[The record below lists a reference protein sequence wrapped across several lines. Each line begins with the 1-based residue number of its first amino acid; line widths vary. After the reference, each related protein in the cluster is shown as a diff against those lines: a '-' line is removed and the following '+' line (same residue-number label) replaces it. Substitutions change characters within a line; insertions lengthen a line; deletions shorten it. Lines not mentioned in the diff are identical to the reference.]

1 MAIDPNASDL
11 AWSKTCITQWT
22 HALAAGESPERSLI
36 AGNRL
41 WTDPPSHAAVLDL
54 ADAILSFEL
63 DKSLLGQD
71 QSRRGVLEQSL
82 CSLAIWL
89 LQCVREGTAR
99 ADDPDPSSELSSAL
113 FQGALLQ
120 GMAAQRATLLYR
132 RFYALKLRHFEGILL
147 QILLSNSV
155 RSAVVV
161 GVDLLVDSPPHAWQD
176 SSLAIGALVQ
186 SNRWEVG
193 DVYPRLLD
201 STDPAVLA
209 PALDLA
215 NLLFSERNVR
225 PHPAADRL
233 EPLLRLLGSVVSRL
247 GIMEEDPSR
256 FSSDVS
262 EVQRILF
269 DSVSL
274 TVSLCHTMAQI
285 GDVRAVGKLNQAI
298 ELGHRRIR
306 AEAAYALVS
315 LGEKASID
323 RLLELAEDDAL
334 RPRILAY
341 AKQLDLVERIRP
353 EWETPEAQ
361 ARSILALHLSQPE
374 HFSLAPH
381 RMELIDQRRLVIP
394 ELDEPQDCFLF
405 RYTYVFG
412 ERIHSNIAFV
422 GPFIHL
428 FPSNVEDLDS
438 DTLYEVI
445 LQSLEE

>member
-22 HALAAGESPERSLI
+22 HALAAGESQGRSFI
-36 AGNRL
+36 GGARI
-41 WTDPPSHAAVLDL
+41 WEDPPSHAAVLVL
-54 ADAILSFEL
+54 ADAILSLEW
-63 DKSLLGQD
+63 DKSLLEQD
-71 QSRRGVLEQSL
+71 PSRRGVLEQSL

-89 LQCVREGTAR
+89 LQCVREEASTTG
-99 ADDPDPSSELSSAL
+99 DPPSAL
-113 FQGALLQ
+113 SPRPLLRGELLQ
-120 GMAAQRATLLYR
+120 GMAAQRSALLYL
-132 RFYALKLRHFEGILL
+132 RFHALRLRHFEGTLL

-176 SSLAIGALVQ
+176 ASLAIGALVQ
-186 SNRWEVG
+186 SNRWEVA

-215 NLLFSERNVR
+215 NLLFTERGVR

-233 EPLLRLLGSVVSRL
+233 EELLRLLGSVVARL
-247 GIMEEDPSR
+247 AMMEEDPNH
-256 FSSDVS
+256 FSSDIS

-274 TVSLCHTMAQI
+274 TVSLCHTMARI
-285 GDVRAVGKLNQAI
+285 GDVRAVGKLNQAM

-315 LGEKASID
+315 LGEKPAVD
-323 RLLELAEDDAL
+323 RLLELAHDDAL

-341 AKQLDLVERIRP
+341 AKQLELADRIQP
-353 EWETPEAQ
+353 EWETPEAR
-361 ARSILALHLSQPE
+361 ARSRLALHLSQPE
-374 HFSLAPH
+374 HFSIAPH
-381 RMELIDQRRLVIP
+381 QIEFIDQRRLVIP
-394 ELDEPQDCFLF
+394 ELDEPQSCFLF

-412 ERIHSNIAFV
+412 ERILSNIGFV
-422 GPFIHL
+422 GPVVHL
-428 FPSNVEDLDS
+428 FSSHVEDMDS
-438 DTLYEVI
+438 DTLYEII

>member
-1 MAIDPNASDL
+1 
-11 AWSKTCITQWT
+11 
-22 HALAAGESPERSLI
+22 
-36 AGNRL
+36 
-41 WTDPPSHAAVLDL
+41 
-54 ADAILSFEL
+54 
-63 DKSLLGQD
+63 
-71 QSRRGVLEQSL
+71 
-82 CSLAIWL
+82 L
-89 LQCVREGTAR
+89 LQGA
-99 ADDPDPSSELSSAL
+99 SL
-113 FQGALLQ
+113 QGALLQ
-120 GMAAQRATLLYR
+120 GALLQGLAAQRATLLYR

-155 RSAVVV
+155 RSAIVV

-186 SNRWEVG
+186 SNRWDRA

-215 NLLFSERNVR
+215 NLLFTERGVR

-233 EPLLRLLGSVVSRL
+233 EELLRLLGSVVSRL
-247 GIMEEDPSR
+247 AMMEEDPNH
-256 FSSDVS
+256 FSSDIS

-269 DSVSL
+269 DCVSL
-274 TVSLCHTMAQI
+274 TVSLCHTMARI
-285 GDVRAVGKLNQAI
+285 GDVRAVGKLNQAM

-323 RLLELAEDDAL
+323 RLLELAQDDAL

-341 AKQLDLVERIRP
+341 AKQLDLAERIQP
-353 EWETPEAQ
+353 EWETPESQ
-361 ARSILALHLSQPE
+361 SRSILALHLSQPE
-374 HFSLAPH
+374 HFSIAPH
-381 RMELIDQRRLVIP
+381 QIELIDQRRLLIP
-394 ELDEPQDCFLF
+394 EFDEPQRCFLF
-405 RYTYVFG
+405 RYTYVLG
-412 ERIHSNIAFV
+412 DRILSNIGFV

-428 FPSNVEDLDS
+428 FSSNVEDMDS